1 MQPVFS
7 QQVINL
13 TQNKLIQT
21 IKEQNIFLQISNQNY
36 LKASADFKETK
47 AVFLPEISASHTGVL
62 TTNPLVAF
70 GSKLNQE
77 ILTQSDFNPILL
89 NNPYQTQN
97 FSTVIEVKQPLF
109 NMDAMYQRKA
119 SKIKKEATYLQVQ
132 RAKEHLILGAKKSYM
147 DLQLAYKS
155 VAVLEKTLQTATAN
169 KQIVNNNFKQGYL
182 KHSDILEVEVYVNEV
197 ENALQMAKSNVKNI
211 SDYLSY
217 LMNEKQ
223 NTVFKPLD
231 SFPLKRVNTLH
242 DIILSNNRSDVKAKE
257 LSSNVYKQMHNANK
271 MRFLPRLNAFGSYQL
286 YDNNLFSA
294 SASGYVIGAQL
305 SWDIFKGSKRFA
317 NKQKS
322 KAILEK
328 SKLEYHQYK
337 NKSQLDLNKTK
348 RKLIDL
354 EKQIV
359 LKNLSLLQSKE
370 MLKIKTNRF
379 KEGLDKIADVL
390 LAETQLVQK
399 ELEYHQ
405 TIYQYNYTIV
415 YLEFLIKKN

>member
-155 VAVLEKTLQTATAN
+155 VAVLEKPLQTATAN
-169 KQIVNNNFKQGYL
+169 KQIVNNF
-182 KHSDILEVEVYVNEV
+182 
-197 ENALQMAKSNVKNI
+197 
-211 SDYLSY
+211 
-217 LMNEKQ
+217 
-223 NTVFKPLD
+223 
-231 SFPLKRVNTLH
+231 
-242 DIILSNNRSDVKAKE
+242 
-257 LSSNVYKQMHNANK
+257 
-271 MRFLPRLNAFGSYQL
+271 
-286 YDNNLFSA
+286 
-294 SASGYVIGAQL
+294 
-305 SWDIFKGSKRFA
+305 
-317 NKQKS
+317 
-322 KAILEK
+322 
-328 SKLEYHQYK
+328 
-337 NKSQLDLNKTK
+337 
-348 RKLIDL
+348 
-354 EKQIV
+354 
-359 LKNLSLLQSKE
+359 
-370 MLKIKTNRF
+370 LKIKWTRF
-379 KEGLDKIADVL
+379 FCFTLD
-390 LAETQLVQK
+390 
-399 ELEYHQ
+399 
-405 TIYQYNYTIV
+405 
-415 YLEFLIKKN
+415 